1 MPRKIEYAKEKEQ
14 ILFESL
20 NSLASLKQEEL
31 RNIINNAIET
41 NREQILDAS
50 RNYEFVDVELMSSGD
65 FVEISVGDDQLTK
78 PSEPGDIFIESQGSG
93 SSSSSKNSVKTY
105 QTVKYA
111 RDYKKCTNQIQELVL
126 NKLNNAIAQKLTES
140 IEILKENYIGTL
152 KRCLKNLEDANN
164 ISVHDAQSAS
174 VSEAL
179 QQVTLLCVCF
189 LLYGTIMSYFVFKD
203 IKCSLSSRS

>member
-31 RNIINNAIET
+31 KSIINNAIET
-41 NREQILDAS
+41 NREAILEAS

-65 FVEISVGDDQLTK
+65 SIVEISVDEVQKDTETTTPVLK
-78 PSEPGDIFIESQGSG
+78 EPLVEQFLESQSSG
-93 SSSSSKNSVKTY
+93 SSNSSKTSVKTY

-126 NKLNNAIAQKLTES
+126 TKLNNAIAQKLTES

-164 ISVHDAQSAS
+164 INANDAQSAS

-179 QQVTLLCVCF
+179 QQV
-189 LLYGTIMSYFVFKD
+189 I
-203 IKCSLSSRS
+203 

>member
-1 MPRKIEYAKEKEQ
+1 MPRKIEYAKEKELV
-14 ILFESL
+14 LFESL

-41 NREQILDAS
+41 NREQILEAS
-50 RNYEFVDVELMSSGD
+50 RNYEFVDVELTCSGGGGGSAVGNGAESSADDEQSKEEAIGD
-65 FVEISVGDDQLTK
+65 ASCESTK
-78 PSEPGDIFIESQGSG
+78 
-93 SSSSSKNSVKTY
+93 SSSSSNSSRTGKSY

-126 NKLNNAIAQKLTES
+126 TKLNNAIAQKLTES

-164 ISVHDAQSAS
+164 ISVNDAQSAS

-179 QQVTLLCVCF
+179 QQVNIVLR
-189 LLYGTIMSYFVFKD
+189 IQ
-203 IKCSLSSRS
+203 